1 MESLRNRSYLV
12 LKGLTLFLLL
22 IFIAGCNNKPV
33 PPAKPAK
40 ADSSKNRKIVA
51 KPAANPWSINSF
63 APREGDSTGRKY
75 VRFGTEGNYSNN
87 AGTNGYIYA
96 ELLVDKLKAGIFL
109 HENQKSNPVA
119 AFNGPVHITM
129 KNAEGI
135 ELQLT
140 SGRAWNK
147 SGGILREQ
155 NNNDYSQFRVFMLQ
169 STGIINVD
177 LTDAGS
183 TSYHFK
189 VNADGF
195 SAAFGK
201 I

>member
-1 MESLRNRSYLV
+1 MESQQNRSYV
-12 LKGLTLFLLL
+12 ILKGISLFLLL

-40 ADSSKNRKIVA
+40 ADTSKSRKIAA
-51 KPAANPWSINSF
+51 KPVANPWTINSF
-63 APREGDSTGRKY
+63 APKQGDSTGRKY
-75 VRFGTEGNYSNN
+75 VSYFTEGNFSGSS
-87 AGTNGYIYA
+87 AANGYLYA
-96 ELLVDKLKAGIFL
+96 ELLVNKQSAGIFL
-109 HENQKSNPVA
+109 HESQKSNPVA
-119 AFNGPVHITM
+119 KFNGPVHITM
-129 KNAEGI
+129 KNPEGK

-140 SGRAWNK
+140 SGRGWSK
-147 SGGILREQ
+147 SGGILIER
-155 NNNDYSQFRVFMLQ
+155 NNDDYSQFRIFMLQ

-177 LTDAGS
+177 LTDAAS